1 MPKTSEAPIM
11 GSLVAAVKYDFM
23 RCLYVFQRLSGGA
36 DFVRRVAAEVLP
48 ERRKNTLSQA

>member
-1 MPKTSEAPIM
+1 M
-11 GSLVAAVKYDFM
+11 GSLAAAVKYDFM